1 MRKYVETVYFDRLAE
16 RLLQPEEVLFGSL
29 LNQKLRPAPEIK
41 VFKRKTKKYVSNPP
55 KISKVVLIITEE
67 KHKT

>member
-1 MRKYVETVYFDRLAE
+1 METVYLDRLAE
-16 RLLQPEEVLFGSL
+16 RLLQPEEVSFGSL
-29 LNQKLRPAPEIK
+29 LNQKLGPTPEIK

-55 KISKVVLIITEE
+55 KISKVVWIITEK